1 MSLNLFP
8 YVAGDQQRNP
18 TFIVVSSSVKLC
30 TTNVGVGGGVPSRI
44 FFRHDFWDPGNFNFM
59 ICSYPLPSS
68 TPTPFWEWMSPF
80 CGQST
85 LFESILKIVL
95 NSFKQS
101 WIHRQS
107 IIAFILISRG
117 LDTLGDFWTLWPSS
131 LSNILIKGAILQF
144 FSHSKRKMLDLIWI
158 SKFYF
163 ISQKA
168 AIIISNAFTAV
179 IPSRNLPILVP
190 TCFFDMLAF
199 LTRKF
204 NSCGLSRSQNL
215 G

>member
-1 MSLNLFP
+1 MLALAAASLPEF
-8 YVAGDQQRNP
+8 
-18 TFIVVSSSVKLC
+18 
-30 TTNVGVGGGVPSRI
+30 

-59 ICSYPLPSS
+59 ICSYPLHWVQLQLH
-68 TPTPFWEWMSPF
+68 FENE
-80 CGQST
+80 CH
-85 LFESILKIVL
+85 LFAGKAHCLKPLKNCLSI
-95 NSFKQS
+95 FKQS

-107 IIAFILISRG
+107 IIAFIFISRG
-117 LDTLGDFWTLWPSS
+117 LDILGDFWTLWPSS

-204 NSCGLSRSQNL
+204 NSCGLNRSQNL